1 MAKPAKTRP
10 QWLLPLILAI
20 AIVTIVGV
28 YAVYNAAVNPMP
40 DSVTLTGTV
49 SSVNEGNVP
58 EKITFTCLSSRN
70 DFVSNVSGG
79 NIGTYSVV
87 LPNNHSYKVTITWQ
101 GSGITSETA
110 TLDLNSHEA
119 SLERNWVG

>member
-1 MAKPAKTRP
+1 MTKLAKARP

-20 AIVTIVGV
+20 VIAAIVGV
-28 YAVYNAAVNPMP
+28 YAVYNSVVNPMP

-49 SSVNEGNVP
+49 SSVNGENVA

-70 DFVSNVSGG
+70 DFVSEVSGG
-79 NIGTYSVV
+79 NFGTYSIT

-101 GSGITSETA
+101 GSGTTSETA